1 MANEGNF
8 KLLGCSPPVNWIQV
22 TPGQMKCLL
31 CLPSG
36 RCPLAAPPAE
46 AVLLR
51 PSAPPRLA
59 QEPGATQLGPQPVVA
74 WLQVAET
81 LLVYAVPREE

>member
-1 MANEGNF
+1 MF
-8 KLLGCSPPVNWIQV
+8 
-22 TPGQMKCLL
+22 TL

-36 RCPLAAPPAE
+36 RCPLPAPAAE

-51 PSAPPRLA
+51 PGALPRLA
-59 QEPGATQLGPQPVVA
+59 QEAGAAQLGPLPVVA

-81 LLVYAVPREE
+81 LLVYAVPNKNN